1 VSTAAKTSPMTVV
14 PRRPPVSSR
23 HAFASA
29 FDLAVRRD
37 PLQSLLV
44 PFLLRAPW
52 ALTLALL
59 PPAETSDDPAKV
71 YGVASVALLGD
82 FLTFIVLAAMLR
94 FRARSVFNTPPGIRP
109 APAADCY
116 AKGVGRVPRLFL
128 TEVFRNVLLGI
139 AASFSILPAARVRGL
154 FEPETFFRDLSAN
167 FLLLV
172 VAGCLLIPTLFLGFR
187 LAVATEAVVLD
198 ERTMVGAIQRS
209 FRMMEGRFERWLEL
223 LASSAA
229 LVISLALLATMISLV
244 FHPSDSLVVAIF
256 WGMVIVVTPVIQYA
270 WTFFY
275 LRLVE
280 IDQPL
285 IEPPPL
291 YAAGPPAP
299 PPAPHRP
306 DEPTPQPPPEHRIAD
321 SERV

>member
-1 VSTAAKTSPMTVV
+1 MPAAH
-14 PRRPPVSSR
+14 RRLPVSSR
-23 HAFASA
+23 RAFASA
-29 FDLAVRRD
+29 VDLAVRRD
-37 PLQSLLV
+37 PVQSLLI

-59 PPAETSDDPAKV
+59 PPADSSDDPSLIL
-71 YGVASVALLGD
+71 GIASIALAGD
-82 FLTFIVLAAMLR
+82 FLTMIVLGSMLR

-109 APAADCY
+109 VPAWDCY
-116 AKGVGRVPRLFL
+116 AKGIGRVPRLFM

-139 AASFSILPAARVRGL
+139 AASFSILPAMRVRL
-154 FEPETFFRDLSAN
+154 FSMQTFMRDFSEN

-172 VAGCLLIPTLFLGFR
+172 VAVCLLVPTIFLGFR

-223 LASSAA
+223 LATTAG
-229 LVISLALLATMISLV
+229 LVFWLALLATLLSVLS
-244 FHPSDSLVVAIF
+244 PLPDSVVVAVF

-280 IDQPL
+280 VEYPL
-285 IEPPPL
+285 NE
-291 YAAGPPAP
+291 AP
-299 PPAPHRP
+299 PMYAGLPSAASSAANGHGEAAPQETP
-306 DEPTPQPPPEHRIAD
+306 PQPIPGPDQA
-321 SERV
+321 

>member
-1 VSTAAKTSPMTVV
+1 MPLSS
-14 PRRPPVSSR
+14 RRPPVSSR
-23 HAFASA
+23 HAFSSA

-37 PLQSLLV
+37 PVQSLLL

-59 PPAETSDDPAKV
+59 PPAEASDDPAV
-71 YGVASVALLGD
+71 VLGMASVALLGD
-82 FLTFIVLAAMLR
+82 FLTLIVLAAMLR
-94 FRARSVFNTPPGIRP
+94 FRARSVFNTPPGVRP
-109 APAADCY
+109 APAANCY
-116 AKGVGRVPRLFL
+116 AHGIARVPRLFL
-128 TEVFRNVLLGI
+128 TEVFRNVLLGM
-139 AASFSILPAARVRGL
+139 AASFSILPAASVRFHL
-154 FEPETFFRDLSAN
+154 ETFFQDLSAN

-209 FRMMEGRFERWLEL
+209 FRMMEGRFERWLEV
-223 LASSAA
+223 LATSAA
-229 LVISLALLATMISLV
+229 LVISLALVATLISLV
-244 FHPSDSLVVAIF
+244 FHLSDSVVLAIF

-280 IDQPL
+280 VDEPL
-285 IEPPPL
+285 NEPPPM
-291 YAAGPPAP
+291 YAHGPAAAPPAAAAAG
-299 PPAPHRP
+299 
-306 DEPTPQPPPEHRIAD
+306 ESTPQEVAEQVVPGPNQ
-321 SERV
+321 V

>member
-1 VSTAAKTSPMTVV
+1 MPAPS
-14 PRRPPVSSR
+14 RRLPVSSR
-23 HAFASA
+23 RAFASA

-37 PLQSLLV
+37 PLQSLAL

-59 PPAETSDDPAKV
+59 PPAETSDDPALIF
-71 YGVASVALLGD
+71 GIASVALLGD
-82 FLTFIVLAAMLR
+82 FLTMLVLGSMLR
-94 FRARSVFNTPPGIRP
+94 LRARSVFNTPRGVRP

-116 AKGVGRVPRLFL
+116 AKGVARVPKLFL

-139 AASFSILPAARVRGL
+139 AASFSILPAASVRFHL
-154 FEPETFFRDLSAN
+154 ETFFQDLSTN

-172 VAGCLLIPTLFLGFR
+172 VAVCLLIPTLFIGFR

-223 LASSAA
+223 LATSAA
-229 LVISLALLATMISLV
+229 LVIWLALLATVASLL
-244 FHPSDSLVVAIF
+244 FHPSDSIVVALF

-280 IDQPL
+280 VEEPIH
-285 IEPPPL
+285 EPPPM
-291 YAAGPPAP
+291 YAAAP
-299 PPAPHRP
+299 PGSKGNGSARP
-306 DEPTPQPPPEHRIAD
+306 PDSPQDSVRQPVEE
-321 SERV
+321 SERT

>member
-1 VSTAAKTSPMTVV
+1 MPAA
-14 PRRPPVSSR
+14 PRRLPVSSR
-23 HAFASA
+23 RAFASA
-29 FDLAVRRD
+29 VDLAVRRD
-37 PLQSLLV
+37 PIQSLLI

-59 PPAETSDDPAKV
+59 PPADSTDDPSV
-71 YGVASVALLGD
+71 ILGVASVALVGD
-82 FLTFIVLAAMLR
+82 FLTMIVLGSMLR

-109 APAADCY
+109 APAWDCY
-116 AKGVGRVPRLFL
+116 AKGIGRVPRLFL

-139 AASFSILPAARVRGL
+139 AASFSILPAARVRL
-154 FEPETFFRDLSAN
+154 FSMHTFMRDVSEN

-172 VAGCLLIPTLFLGFR
+172 VAVCLLVPTIFLGFR

-223 LASSAA
+223 LATTAG
-229 LVISLALLATMISLV
+229 LVIWLALLATLLSVLS
-244 FHPSDSLVVAIF
+244 PLPDSVVVAVF
-256 WGMVIVVTPVIQYA
+256 WGMMIVVTPVIQYA

-280 IDQPL
+280 VESPL
-285 IEPPPL
+285 DEAPPM
-291 YAAGPPAP
+291 YAGLPAP
-299 PPAPHRP
+299 EPLAAPASPDPAPQEAP
-306 DEPTPQPPPEHRIAD
+306 PQPVPD
-321 SERV
+321 SERA